1 MAAQD
6 FIGIA
11 STAAE
16 PVRAGDT
23 AAQIPTALYQR
34 AEQNSRF
41 LMEWRG
47 PTCVWQYP
55 ADYSGG
61 EGVGP
66 SFPRLAFANWA
77 AFGPYRYHVPDVGT
91 GAIPS
96 VDVQIV
102 GNVFT
107 RNVRVAMV
115 SNQGLGFIPNSE
127 WLDANAQT
135 LVPGFQEILFSGV
148 AVAPGWNDLF
158 LLLESEAEWSTVNF
172 ADDWYLS
179 GSTSVLSI
187 PDYTSTPVL
196 ISTAGDLAISCP
208 DINKPVPFVAIRFG
222 SGLTDKTQDLVSGTV
237 CTIAFAK
244 CNGADPPLVSFA
256 YLAELNSYGALD
268 GVATNVPGAASVYWS
283 TLGNLE
289 IYSVAVTPYA
299 NHPDK
304 ANDPTLRFLQ
314 SIGSNVANVYWK
326 ASRLN
331 ALRQTQVG
339 SGVPRQ
345 LGSDYNG
352 VWKALA
358 RSVSPYISPGELIR
372 ETSISTRGVQPTE
385 TDGAVSIEMSIPVIS
400 LSSLANGRRP
410 ITFDARLELFNVT
423 TGAVVDYIEYNNLA
437 FPASSYYAFHSMRD
451 NFSTD
456 IIAANYWLRRV
467 AMLTEDPDW
476 RGATSVQPWS
486 HDGATALADMT
497 STFYPLI
504 LRLPLGDGGNSPDEW
519 KTIRQSGDLFSVR
532 FFIKDYSVIAST
544 SGISSDY
551 LGFGAMT
558 ARIDWG
564 T

>member
-6 FIGIA
+6 FIGID

-16 PVRAGDT
+16 PARPQDT

-34 AEQNSRF
+34 AEQNSRY

-47 PTCVWQYP
+47 PTCVWHYP

-77 AFGPYRYHVPDVGT
+77 AFGPYRYYVPDVGT

-102 GNVFT
+102 GTVST
-107 RNVRVAMV
+107 RRVRVAMV

-135 LVPGFQEILFSGV
+135 ISTGLQEILFSGV

-158 LLLESEAEWSTVNF
+158 LLLESEADWDPLNF
-172 ADDWYLS
+172 ADDWFITGSVAADEFSSVPILV
-179 GSTSVLSI
+179 STS
-187 PDYTSTPVL
+187 
-196 ISTAGDLAISCP
+196 GDLAIACA
-208 DINKPVPFVAIRFG
+208 DINKPVPFVAIRAG
-222 SGLTDKTQDLVSGTV
+222 SALGGNDPVPDLASGPV
-237 CTIAFAK
+237 CTIALAY
-244 CNGADPPLVSFA
+244 CTSANPPVVPFA
-256 YLAELNSYGALD
+256 YLAELDGYGAIDRL
-268 GVATNVPGAASVYWS
+268 GTSSPSGAKVYWS
-283 TLGNLE
+283 TLGMLE

-326 ASRLN
+326 GSRLN

-352 VWKALA
+352 VWKAIA
-358 RSVSPYISPGELIR
+358 RSVPGYAPPGQLIR

-400 LSSLANGRRP
+400 LSGVAFGRDP

-437 FPASSYYAFHSMRD
+437 FLASSYYSNYGATGSI
-451 NFSTD
+451 S
-456 IIAANYWLRRV
+456 ASYWLKRV
-467 AMLTEDPDW
+467 AMLTESPAW

-486 HDGATALADMT
+486 HDGATTIEDMT

-504 LRLPLGDGGNSPDEW
+504 LRLPLGDGGDSPDNW
-519 KTIRQSGDLFSVR
+519 KVIRQSGDLFSVR
-532 FFIKDYSVIAST
+532 FFIKDFRQLNINFP
-544 SGISSDY
+544 SSF

>member
-6 FIGIA
+6 FIGID

-16 PVRAGDT
+16 PVKAGDT

-34 AEQNSRF
+34 AEQNSRY

-47 PTCVWQYP
+47 PTCVWHYP
-55 ADYSGG
+55 ADYSGE

-66 SFPRLAFANWA
+66 SFPKLAFANWA

-102 GNVFT
+102 GTVST
-107 RNVRVAMV
+107 RDVRVAMV

-135 LVPGFQEILFSGV
+135 LVPGLQEILFSGV

-158 LLLESEAEWSTVNF
+158 LLLESEAGWSTVNF
-172 ADDWYLS
+172 ADDWYLVGGAS
-179 GSTSVLSI
+179 G

-237 CTIAFAK
+237 CTIALAN
-244 CNGADPPLVSFA
+244 CNAANPPVVQFA

-304 ANDPTLRFLQ
+304 ANDPSLRFLQ
-314 SIGSNVANVYWK
+314 AIGSNVADVYWK

-352 VWKALA
+352 VWK
-358 RSVSPYISPGELIR
+358 SIVQKQTGYFPPEIIR

-385 TDGAVSIEMSIPVIS
+385 GEGAVSIEMSIPVIALRGGLNS
-400 LSSLANGRRP
+400 NP
-410 ITFDARLELFNVT
+410 MPPVVFDCRLELFNVT
-423 TGAVVDYIEYNNLA
+423 TGAVVDYIDFDNLA
-437 FPASSYYAFHSMRD
+437 VPSFIQGRD
-451 NFSTD
+451 DFGSRNYK
-456 IIAANYWLRRV
+456 IAANYWFKRTAL
-467 AMLTEDPDW
+467 LTEVPDW

-486 HDGATALADMT
+486 HDGATTIADMT

-504 LRLPLGDGGNSPDEW
+504 LRLPLGDGGDSPDEW
-519 KTIRQSGDLFSVR
+519 KTIRQSGDLFSIR
-532 FFIKDYSVIAST
+532 FVLTDFKDNLNAPAQ
-544 SGISSDY
+544 Y

>member
-1 MAAQD
+1 MALQD

-11 STAAE
+11 SSAPE

-23 AAQIPTALYQR
+23 SAQIPAALYQR
-34 AEQNSRF
+34 AEQNSRY

-47 PTCVWQYP
+47 PTCVWHYP

-66 SFPRLAFANWA
+66 SFPKLAFANWA
-77 AFGPYRYHVPDVGT
+77 AFGPYRYHVPDVGS
-91 GAIPS
+91 GAIPA

-102 GNVFT
+102 GTVST
-107 RNVRVAMV
+107 RAVRVAMI

-135 LVPGFQEILFSGV
+135 LSPGFQEILFSDV
-148 AVAPGWNDLF
+148 AVSPGWNDLF

-172 ADDWYLS
+172 ADDWYLV

-187 PDYTSTPVL
+187 PDYTSTPAL
-196 ISTAGDLAISCP
+196 ISTAGDLSISCP

-222 SGLTDKTQDLVSGTV
+222 SGLTDKDQDLASGTV
-237 CTIAFAK
+237 CTIAFAN
-244 CNGADPPLVSFA
+244 CDAYDPPIVRFA
-256 YLAELNSYGALD
+256 YLAELNNYGSLE

-283 TLGNLE
+283 TLGTLE

-299 NHPDK
+299 YHPDK
-304 ANDPTLRFLQ
+304 ANDPSLRFLQ

-326 ASRLN
+326 GSRLN

-345 LGSDYNG
+345 LGTDYNG
-352 VWKALA
+352 VWK
-358 RSVSPYISPGELIR
+358 SIVQDQSSYFPPEIIR

-385 TDGAVSIEMSIPVIS
+385 GDGAVSIEMSIPVIALRGGLNS
-400 LSSLANGRRP
+400 NP
-410 ITFDARLELFNVT
+410 MPPVVFDCRLELFNVT
-423 TGAVVDYIEYNNLA
+423 TGAVVDYIAFDNLA
-437 FPASSYYAFHSMRD
+437 VPSFIQGRD
-451 NFSTD
+451 DFGSRNYK
-456 IIAANYWLRRV
+456 IAANYWFKRTAL
-467 AMLTEDPDW
+467 LTEIPDW
-476 RGATSVQPWS
+476 RGSTSVQPWS
-486 HDGATALADMT
+486 HDGATTIADIT

-504 LRLPLGDGGNSPDEW
+504 LRLPLGDGGNSPDSW
-519 KTIRQSGDLFSVR
+519 KVIRQSGDLFSVR
-532 FFIKDYSVIAST
+532 FVVTDFRDSFHSPAQ
-544 SGISSDY
+544 Y

>member
-1 MAAQD
+1 MALQD

-11 STAAE
+11 SSAPE

-23 AAQIPTALYQR
+23 SAQIPAALYQR
-34 AEQNSRF
+34 AEQNSRY

-47 PTCVWQYP
+47 PTCVWHYP

-66 SFPRLAFANWA
+66 SFPKLAFARWA
-77 AFGPYRYHVPDVGT
+77 AFGPYRYYVPDVGT

-102 GNVFT
+102 GAVST
-107 RNVRVAMV
+107 RRVRVAMI
-115 SNQGLGFIPNSE
+115 SNQGLGFIPNAE

-135 LVPGFQEILFSGV
+135 KNVGDLTIEFSGV

-179 GSTSVLSI
+179 GSSLVFGDEVL
-187 PDYTSTPVL
+187 TSTPVL
-196 ISTAGDLAISCP
+196 VSTAGDLAISCP

-222 SGLTDKTQDLVSGTV
+222 SGLTDKAQDLASGSV
-237 CTIAFAK
+237 CTIALAN
-244 CNGADPPLVSFA
+244 CDASDPPVVKYAF
-256 YLAELNSYGALD
+256 LAELNNFGSIE
-268 GVATNVPGAASVYWS
+268 GVATSATAIRNTYWS
-283 TLGNLE
+283 TLGTLE

-304 ANDPTLRFLQ
+304 ANAPSLRFLQ
-314 SIGSNVANVYWK
+314 AIGSNVANVYWK
-326 ASRLN
+326 GSRLN

-345 LGSDYNG
+345 LGTDYNG

-358 RSVSPYISPGELIR
+358 RSVTVYSDQLIR

-385 TDGAVSIEMSIPVIS
+385 GDGAVSIEISMPVIS
-400 LSSLANGRRP
+400 QRFVEGGAQVP
-410 ITFDARLELFNVT
+410 IIFDCKLELFNVT
-423 TGAVVDYIEYNNLA
+423 TGAVVDYIQFDNLA
-437 FPASSYYAFHSMRD
+437 VPASSYVGAGGASGG
-451 NFSTD
+451 
-456 IIAANYWLRRV
+456 IASQYWFKRV
-467 AMLTEDPDW
+467 ALLTEDPTW

-486 HDGATALADMT
+486 HDGATTIADIN

-504 LRLPLGDGGNSPDEW
+504 LRLPLGGNYYSPDSW
-519 KTIRQSGDLFSVR
+519 KLIRQSGDLFSVR
-532 FFIKDYSVIAST
+532 FIITNFSQPNFNLPT
-544 SGISSDY
+544 QF

>member
-1 MAAQD
+1 MALQD

-11 STAAE
+11 SSAPE

-23 AAQIPTALYQR
+23 SAQIPAALYQR
-34 AEQNSRF
+34 AEQNSRY

-47 PTCVWQYP
+47 PTCVWHYP

-66 SFPRLAFANWA
+66 SFPKLAFANWA

-91 GAIPS
+91 GGIPA

-102 GNVFT
+102 GNVST
-107 RNVRVAMV
+107 RRVRVAMI
-115 SNQGLGFIPNSE
+115 SNQGLGFIPNAE

-135 LVPGFQEILFSGV
+135 ISPGLQEILFSDV

-179 GSTSVLSI
+179 GSSLVFGDEAL
-187 PDYTSTPVL
+187 TSTPVL
-196 ISTAGDLAISCP
+196 VSTAGDLAISCP

-222 SGLTDKTQDLVSGTV
+222 SGLTDKVQDLASGSV
-237 CTIAFAK
+237 CTIALAN
-244 CNGADPPLVSFA
+244 CDASDPPVVKYAF
-256 YLAELNSYGALD
+256 LAELNNYGSIE
-268 GVATNVPGAASVYWS
+268 GVATSDTAIRETYWS
-283 TLGNLE
+283 TLGTLE

-304 ANDPTLRFLQ
+304 ANDPSLRFLQ
-314 SIGSNVANVYWK
+314 AIGSNVANVYWK
-326 ASRLN
+326 GSRLN

-345 LGSDYNG
+345 LGTDYNG
-352 VWKALA
+352 VLKAIA
-358 RSVSPYISPGELIR
+358 RKVNPYLSPQLIR

-385 TDGAVSIEMSIPVIS
+385 GDGAVSIEMSIPVIS
-400 LSSLANGRRP
+400 QRFTEGGVRVP
-410 ITFDARLELFNVT
+410 IILDCRLELFNVT
-423 TGAVVDYIEYNNLA
+423 TGAVVDYIQFDNLA
-437 FPASSYYAFHSMRD
+437 VPASSYIGAGGTSGG
-451 NFSTD
+451 
-456 IIAANYWLRRV
+456 IASQYWFKRV
-467 AMLTEDPDW
+467 ALLTEDPTW

-486 HDGATALADMT
+486 HDGATTIEDIT

-504 LRLPLGDGGNSPDEW
+504 LRLSLGDGGNSPDSW
-519 KTIRQSGDLFSVR
+519 KLIRQSGDLFSVR
-532 FFIKDYSVIAST
+532 FIVTDFSQPFLNHPT
-544 SGISSDY
+544 QY

>member
-6 FIGIA
+6 FIGID

-16 PVRAGDT
+16 PARPQDT

-34 AEQNSRF
+34 AEQNSRY

-47 PTCVWQYP
+47 PTCVWHYP

-66 SFPRLAFANWA
+66 SFPKLAFANWA
-77 AFGPYRYHVPDVGT
+77 AFGPYRYHVPDVGS

-102 GNVFT
+102 GTVST

-135 LVPGFQEILFSGV
+135 LVPGLQEILFSGV

-158 LLLESEAEWSTVNF
+158 LLLESEADWDPLNF
-172 ADDWYLS
+172 ADDWFITGSVAADEFSSVPILV
-179 GSTSVLSI
+179 STS
-187 PDYTSTPVL
+187 
-196 ISTAGDLAISCP
+196 GDLAIACP
-208 DINKPVPFVAIRFG
+208 DINKPVPFVAIRAG
-222 SGLTDKTQDLVSGTV
+222 SALGGNDPLLDLASGAA
-237 CTIAFAK
+237 CTIALAN
-244 CNGADPPLVSFA
+244 CTSAIPPVVPFA
-256 YLAELNSYGALD
+256 YLAELDGYGAIDRL
-268 GVATNVPGAASVYWS
+268 GTSSPSGNKVYWS
-283 TLGNLE
+283 TLGMLE

-314 SIGSNVANVYWK
+314 SIGSNVADVYWK

-352 VWKALA
+352 VWK
-358 RSVSPYISPGELIR
+358 SIVQKQIGYFPPEIIR

-385 TDGAVSIEMSIPVIS
+385 GEGAVSIEMSIPVIALRGGLIS
-400 LSSLANGRRP
+400 NP
-410 ITFDARLELFNVT
+410 NPPVTFDGRLELINIT
-423 TGAVVDYIEYNNLA
+423 NGSIIDYIDFDNLA
-437 FPASSYYAFHSMRD
+437 VPAFIIDRIAP
-451 NFSTD
+451 
-456 IIAANYWLRRV
+456 IAANYWLRRV
-467 AMLTEDPDW
+467 AMLTESPAW

-486 HDGATALADMT
+486 HDGATTIADMT

-532 FFIKDYSVIAST
+532 FFIKDFSQLVPNYPT
-544 SGISSDY
+544 SF

>member
-6 FIGIA
+6 FIGID

-23 AAQIPTALYQR
+23 AAQIPAALYQR
-34 AEQNSRF
+34 AEQNSRY

-47 PTCVWQYP
+47 PTCVWHYP

-61 EGVGP
+61 ERVGP
-66 SFPRLAFANWA
+66 SFPKLAFANWA

-102 GNVFT
+102 GTVST
-107 RNVRVAMV
+107 RNVRVAMI
-115 SNQGLGFIPNSE
+115 SNQGLGFIPNAE
-127 WLDANAQT
+127 WLNANAQT
-135 LVPGFQEILFSGV
+135 ISPGFQEILFSGV

-158 LLLESEAEWSTVNF
+158 LLLESEANWDTQNFAEDWHINSSAIAADEFSTVPM
-172 ADDWYLS
+172 LV
-179 GSTSVLSI
+179 STS
-187 PDYTSTPVL
+187 
-196 ISTAGDLAISCP
+196 GDLAIACP

-222 SGLTDKTQDLVSGTV
+222 SRLTDKDQDLASNPV
-237 CTIAFAK
+237 CTIALAY
-244 CNGADPPLVSFA
+244 CTAADPPVVEFA
-256 YLAELNSYGALD
+256 YLAELDSYSSIDSVSTDSPSGCK
-268 GVATNVPGAASVYWS
+268 VYWS
-283 TLGNLE
+283 TLGILE

-304 ANDPTLRFLQ
+304 ANDPSLRFLQ
-314 SIGSNVANVYWK
+314 AIGSNVANVYWK

-345 LGSDYNG
+345 LGTDYNG

-358 RSVSPYISPGELIR
+358 RAVNVISDELIR

-385 TDGAVSIEMSIPVIS
+385 GDGAVSIEMSIPVIS
-400 LSSLANGRRP
+400 QRP
-410 ITFDARLELFNVT
+410 IEGGDRAPIIFNCKLELFNVT
-423 TGAVVDYIEYNNLA
+423 TGAVVDYIQFDNLA
-437 FPASSYYAFHSMRD
+437 VPASSYVGSGGT
-451 NFSTD
+451 SGG
-456 IIAANYWLRRV
+456 IASQYWFKRV
-467 AMLTEDPDW
+467 ALLTEDPAW
-476 RGATSVQPWS
+476 RGYTSVQPWS
-486 HDGATALADMT
+486 HDGATTIADLT

-504 LRLPLGDGGNSPDEW
+504 LRLPLGDGGNSPDNW
-519 KTIRQSGDLFSVR
+519 QTIRQSGDLFSVR
-532 FFIKDYSVIAST
+532 FIVTNFSQPIFNFPT
-544 SGISSDY
+544 QF

>member
-1 MAAQD
+1 MAAQN
-6 FIGIA
+6 FIGID
-11 STAAE
+11 STAAD

-23 AAQIPTALYQR
+23 SAQIPTALYQR
-34 AEQNSRF
+34 AEQNSRY

-47 PTCVWQYP
+47 PTCVWHYP

-66 SFPRLAFANWA
+66 SFPKLAFANWA

-102 GNVFT
+102 GTVST
-107 RNVRVAMV
+107 RYVRVAMV

-135 LVPGFQEILFSGV
+135 VAPGLQEILFSGV

-158 LLLESEAEWSTVNF
+158 LLLESGAEWSTVNF
-172 ADDWYLS
+172 ADDWYLA

-196 ISTAGDLAISCP
+196 ISTAGDLSISCP

-222 SGLTDKTQDLVSGTV
+222 SGLTDKAQDLVSGTV
-237 CTIAFAK
+237 CTIAFAN
-244 CNGADPPLVSFA
+244 CNAADPPVVQFA
-256 YLAELNSYGALD
+256 YLAELNNYGALD

-352 VWKALA
+352 VWK
-358 RSVSPYISPGELIR
+358 SIVQKQIGYFPPEIIR

-385 TDGAVSIEMSIPVIS
+385 NDGAVSIEMSIPVIALRGGLIS
-400 LSSLANGRRP
+400 NP
-410 ITFDARLELFNVT
+410 TPPVVFDCRLELFNVT
-423 TGAVVDYIEYNNLA
+423 TGAVVDYIDFDNLA
-437 FPASSYYAFHSMRD
+437 VPSFIQGRD
-451 NFSTD
+451 DFGSRNYK
-456 IIAANYWLRRV
+456 IAANYWFKRTAL
-467 AMLTEDPDW
+467 LTEVPDW

-486 HDGATALADMT
+486 HDGATTIGDMT

-504 LRLPLGDGGNSPDEW
+504 LRLPLGDGGNSPYDW
-519 KTIRQSGDLFSVR
+519 KTIRQSGDLFSIR
-532 FFIKDYSVIAST
+532 FVLTDFKDFLNSPAQ
-544 SGISSDY
+544 Y

>member
-6 FIGIA
+6 FIGID

-16 PVRAGDT
+16 PARPQDT

-34 AEQNSRF
+34 AEQNSRY

-47 PTCVWQYP
+47 PTCVWHYP
-55 ADYSGG
+55 ADYSGE

-66 SFPRLAFANWA
+66 SFPKLAFANWA

-102 GNVFT
+102 GTVST
-107 RNVRVAMV
+107 RRVRVAMV

-135 LVPGFQEILFSGV
+135 ISTGLQEILFSGV

-158 LLLESEAEWSTVNF
+158 LLLESEADWDPLNF
-172 ADDWYLS
+172 AGDWFITGSVAADEFSSVPILV
-179 GSTSVLSI
+179 STS
-187 PDYTSTPVL
+187 
-196 ISTAGDLAISCP
+196 GDLAIACP
-208 DINKPVPFVAIRFG
+208 DINKPVPFVAIRAG
-222 SGLTDKTQDLVSGTV
+222 SALSGNDPVPDLASGPV
-237 CTIAFAK
+237 CTIALAY
-244 CNGADPPLVSFA
+244 CTSANPPVVPFA
-256 YLAELNSYGALD
+256 YLAELDGYGAIDRL
-268 GVATNVPGAASVYWS
+268 GTSSPSGAKVYWS

-304 ANDPTLRFLQ
+304 ANDPSLRFLQ
-314 SIGSNVANVYWK
+314 AIGSNVANVYWK

-352 VWKALA
+352 VWKALGRA
-358 RSVSPYISPGELIR
+358 VTPYVLPGELIR

-385 TDGAVSIEMSIPVIS
+385 TDGAVSIEMSIPVIALRGGLIS
-400 LSSLANGRRP
+400 NP
-410 ITFDARLELFNVT
+410 NPPVTFDGRLELINLT
-423 TGAVVDYIEYNNLA
+423 NGSIIDYIDFDNLA
-437 FPASSYYAFHSMRD
+437 VPAFIIDRNAP
-451 NFSTD
+451 
-456 IIAANYWLRRV
+456 IAANYWLRRV
-467 AMLTEDPDW
+467 AMLTESPAW

-486 HDGATALADMT
+486 HDGATTIADMT

-504 LRLPLGDGGNSPDEW
+504 LRLPLGDGGNSPDNW
-519 KTIRQSGDLFSVR
+519 KVIRQSGDLFSVR
-532 FFIKDYSVIAST
+532 FFIKDFSQLVPNYPT
-544 SGISSDY
+544 SF

>member
-6 FIGIA
+6 FIGID

-16 PVRAGDT
+16 PARPQDT
-23 AAQIPTALYQR
+23 AAQIPAALYQR
-34 AEQNSRF
+34 AEQNSRY

-47 PTCVWQYP
+47 PTCVWHYP
-55 ADYSGG
+55 ADYSGD

-66 SFPRLAFANWA
+66 SFPKLAFANWA

-135 LVPGFQEILFSGV
+135 VAPGFEEILFSGV
-148 AVAPGWNDLF
+148 AVVPGWNDLF

-172 ADDWYLS
+172 ADDWYLVGGDPLS
-179 GSTSVLSI
+179 STLTNI
-187 PDYTSTPVL
+187 PHLV
-196 ISTAGDLAISCP
+196 STAGDLAISCP

-222 SGLTDKTQDLVSGTV
+222 SGLTDKDQDLASGSV
-237 CTIAFAK
+237 CTIAFAN
-244 CNGADPPLVSFA
+244 CDASNPPVVEFA
-256 YLAELNSYGALD
+256 YLAELNSWGRLD
-268 GVATNVPGAASVYWS
+268 GVATNSPGAANVYWS

-358 RSVSPYISPGELIR
+358 RSVSPYVSPGELIR

-385 TDGAVSIEMSIPVIS
+385 DDGAVSIEMSIPVIS

-467 AMLTEDPDW
+467 ALLTEVPDW

-504 LRLPLGDGGNSPDEW
+504 LRLPLGDDGNSPDNW

-532 FFIKDYSVIAST
+532 FFIKDYSTLSF
-544 SGISSDY
+544 GIDSDF

>member
-6 FIGIA
+6 FIGID

-16 PVRAGDT
+16 PARPQDT

-34 AEQNSRF
+34 AEQNSRY

-47 PTCVWQYP
+47 PTCVWHYP
-55 ADYSGG
+55 ADYSGD

-66 SFPRLAFANWA
+66 SFPKLAFANWA
-77 AFGPYRYHVPDVGT
+77 AFGPYRYHVPDVGS

-102 GNVFT
+102 GTVST

-135 LVPGFQEILFSGV
+135 LVPGLQEILFSGV

-158 LLLESEAEWSTVNF
+158 LLLESEAGWSTVNF
-172 ADDWYLS
+172 ADDWYLVGGAS
-179 GSTSVLSI
+179 G

-237 CTIAFAK
+237 CTIALAN
-244 CNGADPPLVSFA
+244 CNAANPPVVQFA

-352 VWKALA
+352 VWKALGRA
-358 RSVSPYISPGELIR
+358 VTPYVLPGELIR

-385 TDGAVSIEMSIPVIS
+385 NDGAVSIEMSIPVIALRGGLIS
-400 LSSLANGRRP
+400 NP
-410 ITFDARLELFNVT
+410 NPPVTFDGRLELFNVT
-423 TGAVVDYIEYNNLA
+423 MGAVVDYIDFDNLA
-437 FPASSYYAFHSMRD
+437 VPSFIQGRD
-451 NFSTD
+451 DFNSRNYK
-456 IIAANYWLRRV
+456 IAANYWLKRI
-467 AMLTEDPDW
+467 ALLTEVPDW

-486 HDGATALADMT
+486 HDGATTIADMT

-504 LRLPLGDGGNSPDEW
+504 LRLPLGGDYYSPDNW

-532 FFIKDYSVIAST
+532 FFIKDFSQLVPNYPT
-544 SGISSDY
+544 SF

>member
-6 FIGIA
+6 FIGID

-16 PVRAGDT
+16 PARPQDT
-23 AAQIPTALYQR
+23 AAQIPAALYQR

-47 PTCVWQYP
+47 PTCVWHYP

-66 SFPRLAFANWA
+66 SFPKLAFANWA
-77 AFGPYRYHVPDVGT
+77 AFGPYRYHVPDVGS

-102 GNVFT
+102 GTVST
-107 RNVRVAMV
+107 RRVRVAMI

-135 LVPGFQEILFSGV
+135 IPLGLQEILFSGV

-158 LLLESEAEWSTVNF
+158 LLLESEADWDPLNFGSDWSII
-172 ADDWYLS
+172 
-179 GSTSVLSI
+179 GSSI
-187 PDYTSTPVL
+187 LGDFSDTPVL
-196 ISTAGDLAISCP
+196 SSASGDLGIDCP

-222 SGLTDKTQDLVSGTV
+222 SGIGSNDPTDDLYSGPT
-237 CTIAFAK
+237 CTIALACRFSGNFPYA
-244 CNGADPPLVSFA
+244 F
-256 YLAELNSYGALD
+256 LAELNDYGELD
-268 GVATNVPGAASVYWS
+268 LSTSSPLGSKVYWS
-283 TLGNLE
+283 TLGTLE
-289 IYSVAVTPYA
+289 IYSLAVTPYA

-314 SIGSNVANVYWK
+314 SIGSNVADVYWK

-352 VWKALA
+352 VWKALKYTFGYF
-358 RSVSPYISPGELIR
+358 PPEIIR

-385 TDGAVSIEMSIPVIS
+385 TDGAVSIEMSIPVIALRGGLRS
-400 LSSLANGRRP
+400 NP
-410 ITFDARLELFNVT
+410 NPPVVFDCRLELFNVT
-423 TGAVVDYIEYNNLA
+423 TGGVVDYINFDNLA
-437 FPASSYYAFHSMRD
+437 VPSFITSNTFISGFSSKK
-451 NFSTD
+451 
-456 IIAANYWLRRV
+456 IAANYWMKRIT
-467 AMLTEDPDW
+467 MLTESPTW
-476 RGATSVQPWS
+476 RGSASVQPWS
-486 HDGATALADMT
+486 HDGATTIADLT

-504 LRLPLGDGGNSPDEW
+504 LRLPLGDGGNSPDNW

-532 FFIKDYSVIAST
+532 FIVTDFTNSRDSAPQ
-544 SGISSDY
+544 Y